1 MFDNIISAILTK
13 GFTLYTETVTK
24 NSTFLLIELIPKLKI
39 AFLNLCF
46 KIVNRS
52 TDKES
57 NYKLLYIMEI
67 ETVLG

>member
-1 MFDNIISAILTK
+1 MLKKGTGVSAVI
-13 GFTLYTETVTK
+13 
-24 NSTFLLIELIPKLKI
+24 IELIPKIKI

-57 NYKLLYIMEI
+57 IYKLFYKMEI